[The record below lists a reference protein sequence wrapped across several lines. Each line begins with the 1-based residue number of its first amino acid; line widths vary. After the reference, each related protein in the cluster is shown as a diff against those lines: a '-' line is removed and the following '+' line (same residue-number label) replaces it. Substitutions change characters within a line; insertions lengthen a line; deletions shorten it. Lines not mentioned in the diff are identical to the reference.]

1 MPALNAYID
10 AAILQ
15 PNLRQRAVHSALLQ
29 CLEMDV
35 FSVCVRPCDL
45 EPTLQVCSGHNI
57 VVGTVVGFPHG
68 LQLTAT
74 KLAEAQQLIALGA
87 QEIDMVANYAWA
99 LSGEWPAVEAE
110 IHAIA
115 ECTRAANVVLKVIIE
130 TAQLN
135 TEHLEKFVV
144 VCRRAG
150 ADYLKTSTGFNGA
163 GAQFE
168 AVSQL
173 VKFAAGSLK
182 IKASGGI
189 RDQASAQKFIDLGAS
204 RLGISWS
211 TCAAILQPE
220 STIPRSHNDCDY

>member
-1 MPALNAYID
+1 MPALNSYID

-15 PNLRQRAVHSALLQ
+15 PNLSRQTVHSALLQ
-29 CLEMDV
+29 CLEMDL

-45 EPTLQVCSGHNI
+45 EMALQVCSESSI
-57 VVGTVVGFPHG
+57 VVGTVLGFPHG

-74 KLAEAQQLIALGA
+74 KLTEAQQLIALGA

-99 LSGEWPAVEAE
+99 LSDDWAAVEAE
-110 IHAIA
+110 IRAIA
-115 ECTRAANVVLKVIIE
+115 DSTRAANVVLKVIIE

-135 TEHLEKFVV
+135 TEHLQQFVN

-150 ADYLKTSTGFNGA
+150 ADYIKTSTGFNGA

-168 AVSQL
+168 VVSQL

-211 TCAAILQPE
+211 TCPNILQPA
-220 STIPRSHNDCDY
+220 STIQTIQSDY

>member
-1 MPALNAYID
+1 MALK
-10 AAILQ
+10 
-15 PNLRQRAVHSALLQ
+15 
-29 CLEMDV
+29 
-35 FSVCVRPCDL
+35 
-45 EPTLQVCSGHNI
+45 VCSESSI
-57 VVGTVVGFPHG
+57 VVGTVLGFPHG

-74 KLAEAQQLIALGA
+74 KLTEAQQLIALGA

-99 LSGEWPAVEAE
+99 LSDDWAAIEAE
-110 IHAIA
+110 IRAIA
-115 ECTRAANVVLKVIIE
+115 DSTRAANVVLKVIIE

-135 TEHLEKFVV
+135 TEHLQQFVN

-150 ADYLKTSTGFNGA
+150 ADYLKTSTGFNGV

-211 TCAAILQPE
+211 TCPNILQPA
-220 STIPRSHNDCDY
+220 STIQTIQSDY